1 MFLHTG
7 WMSAARFKF
16 KILAMQIGFNFPKI
30 FLDTFGQGFLCS
42 LHSGMLYVF
51 IKMLLPLLD

>member
-30 FLDTFGQGFLCS
+30 FLDTFGKVSCVVYIVGCYMFL
-42 LHSGMLYVF
+42 
-51 IKMLLPLLD
+51 